1 MPLPAARQLS
11 RPLRYAL
18 MALGHAA
25 FVLGL
30 IGAFLPVLPTTIF
43 WIIAA
48 WAFGHASP
56 ALQARLF
63 AMPGAGPHLQ
73 AWLLRGEI
81 SRKGKRWACS
91 GMLLGW
97 LLCGV
102 LTAWRWPVVIPVA
115 LILLA
120 VGSWLWRKPEPTQP
134 VEAAAGPAPG
144 VQCPALQDKSPARQD
159 ARAHRR

>member
-18 MALGHAA
+18 LALGHACFA
-25 FVLGL
+25 LGV
-30 IGAFLPVLPTTIF
+30 IGAFLPVMPTTVF

-63 AMPGAGPHLQ
+63 ALPGAGPHLQ

-81 SRKGKRWACS
+81 SRKGKAWAS
-91 GMLLGW
+91 FGMALGW
-97 LLCGV
+97 LLCGL
-102 LTAWRWPVVIPVA
+102 LTHWKLPVVTLVG
-115 LILLA
+115 LTLA
-120 VGSWLWRKPEPTQP
+120 GVVIWLWRKPEP
-134 VEAAAGPAPG
+134 AADSLRTDSCPEI
-144 VQCPALQDKSPARQD
+144 QCPVFRDSSQDY
-159 ARAHRR
+159 